1 MSDNGY
7 SHSSTQASPLWLRVA
22 ETLCRLVLTVTFI
35 FSGFVKA
42 VDPLGTQYKIED
54 YLAAMGL
61 GGLLPDV
68 VTLTMSVALAALEFC
83 MGIFLLFAILTRGGI
98 GGGDI
103 KLIGALGLWL
113 GTEKLLLV
121 IFLGCL
127 LGGLFALL
135 ALLTGRKKRGE
146 AIPYAPGFTLA
157 ALFISLC

>member
-1 MSDNGY
+1 MSDNGN

-61 GGLLPDV
+61 GGLLPGV

-83 MGIFLLFAILTRGGI
+83 MGIFLLFAIRRRMTTRIVLIMMLLMTPLT
-98 GGGDI
+98 
-103 KLIGALGLWL
+103 LWL
-113 GTEKLLLV
+113 AV
-121 IFLGCL
+121 ANVD
-127 LGGLFALL
+127 ALAMPL
-135 ALLTGRKKRGE
+135 CSPTGRHFGRTSYCCSV
-146 AIPYAPGFTLA
+146 P
-157 ALFISLC
+157 SS

>member
-1 MSDNGY
+1 MSDNGN

-61 GGLLPDV
+61 GGLLPGV

-83 MGIFLLFAILTRGGI
+83 MGIFLLFAIRRRMTTRIVLIMMLLMTPLT
-98 GGGDI
+98 
-103 KLIGALGLWL
+103 LWL
-113 GTEKLLLV
+113 AV
-121 IFLGCL
+121 
-127 LGGLFALL
+127 AN
-135 ALLTGRKKRGE
+135 
-146 AIPYAPGFTLA
+146 PV
-157 ALFISLC
+157 SD